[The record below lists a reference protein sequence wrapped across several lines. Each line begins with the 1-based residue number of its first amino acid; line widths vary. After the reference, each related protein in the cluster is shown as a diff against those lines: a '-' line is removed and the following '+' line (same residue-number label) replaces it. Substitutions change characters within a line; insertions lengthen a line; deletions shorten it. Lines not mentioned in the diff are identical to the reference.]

1 MRPSTQPFSGFKSVI
16 MYSYCFSSVGA
27 LQPLITIVHFSVF
40 WNEPPSFIICV
51 FCLPCSFQDWQQWPW
66 PLSPPVSPSP
76 VLASHLH
83 LMISQL
89 SGLYL
94 FLPAKPSFYA
104 VNNDNRPWNNEKVF
118 MSESNL
124 ATPVIVYLILSVYF
138 FPLYWNMIIITN

>member
-1 MRPSTQPFSGFKSVI
+1 
-16 MYSYCFSSVGA
+16 
-27 LQPLITIVHFSVF
+27 
-40 WNEPPSFIICV
+40 
-51 FCLPCSFQDWQQWPW
+51 
-66 PLSPPVSPSP
+66 
-76 VLASHLH
+76 
-83 LMISQL
+83 MISQL